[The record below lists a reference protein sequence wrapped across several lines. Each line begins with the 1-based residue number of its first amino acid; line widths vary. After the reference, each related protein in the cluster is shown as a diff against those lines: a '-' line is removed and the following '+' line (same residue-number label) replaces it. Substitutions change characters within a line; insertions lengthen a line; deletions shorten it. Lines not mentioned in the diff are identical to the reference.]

1 MMQENLHNAGPCR
14 AKCRISCRTGAG
26 ARVSPV
32 DTVDNSPTYPHSAV
46 DNSAQT
52 V

>member
-1 MMQENLHNAGPCR
+1 MQDILHNAGPCR
-14 AKCRISCRTGAG
+14 IKCRISCMTGAG

-32 DTVDNSPTYPHSAV
+32 DTVDNSATYPQPIV

-52 V
+52 I